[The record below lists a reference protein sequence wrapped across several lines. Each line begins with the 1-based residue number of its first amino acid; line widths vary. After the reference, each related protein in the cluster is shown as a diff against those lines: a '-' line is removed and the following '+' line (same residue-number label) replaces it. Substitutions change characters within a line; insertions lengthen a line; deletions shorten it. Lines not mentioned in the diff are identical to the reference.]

1 MIVIMSDPH
10 LGTNRGAN
18 TTVASRQHLKQALFK
33 QLDNHLSTYNG
44 PEVTKIIAGD
54 LFDKDT
60 NDEAAILQGLQVMR
74 KCDVILAGN
83 HDLPNRANKVS
94 TVQLLD
100 ELSGCDGT
108 VVIPPVGGVRIE
120 QGSAKCGTNITLIP
134 HHATQ
139 QLFDEA
145 IQAAINNPIG
155 GLVIT
160 HCNFDSD
167 RATHDDA
174 SLNITREQAQ
184 ALLDAGYEY
193 ILNGHEHNHS
203 SHLGGRFVNLGN
215 THPTSMG
222 DISDKYL
229 WVYTHGKL
237 EKHLIWGKGIGYNL
251 IELSGEPA
259 EWPQPISNSET
270 FVDLVGTIAPEH
282 GPELAEYV
290 TRWFDCE
297 SRLMVR
303 NRVGYTTDILVSE
316 ASQSSVI
323 HNLEDQISDDLEGS
337 DLKDLWNHYRAEV
350 Q

>member
-18 TTVASRQHLKQALFK
+18 TTVASRQHLKQTLFK
-33 QLDNHLSTYNG
+33 QLDNNLSTYNG
-44 PEVTKIIAGD
+44 PGVTKIIAGD

-120 QGSAKCGTNITLIP
+120 QGAAKCGTNITLIP

-145 IQAAINNPIG
+145 IQAALNNPIG

-174 SLNITREQAQ
+174 SLNMPREQAQ
-184 ALLDAGYEY
+184 QLLDAGYEY
-193 ILNGHEHNHS
+193 ILNGHEHAHS
-203 SHLGGRFVNLGN
+203 THLGGRFVNLGN

-229 WVYTHGKL
+229 WTYTHGKL
-237 EKHLIWGKGIGYNL
+237 EKHLIWDAHMGYAE
-251 IELSGEPA
+251 IEITGEPA
-259 EWPQPISNSET
+259 EWPEPNIHSE

-290 TRWFDCE
+290 TRWFGAMG
-297 SRLMVR
+297 RLMVR

-316 ASQSSVI
+316 ASEGGKI
-323 HNLEDQISDDLEGS
+323 HDLEAQISSDLSGS
-337 DLKDLWNHYRAEV
+337 DLGELWNHYRAEV

>member
-18 TTVASRQHLKQALFK
+18 TTVASRQKLKQVLFSHLYSE
-33 QLDNHLSTYNG
+33 LDLYEGRHI
-44 PEVTKIIAGD
+44 TKVIAGD

-60 NDEAAILQGLQVMR
+60 NDEAAILQGLQILR

-83 HDLPNRANKVS
+83 HDLPNRSNKVS

-120 QGSAKCGTNITLIP
+120 QGAAKCSTNITLIP

-145 IQAAINNPIG
+145 IQVALNNPIK

-174 SLNITREQAQ
+174 SLNMTREQAQ
-184 ALLDAGYEY
+184 SLLDAGYEY
-193 ILNGHEHNHS
+193 ILNGHEHAHS
-203 SHLGGRFVNLGN
+203 THLGGRFVNLGN

-229 WVYTHGKL
+229 WTYTHGKL
-237 EKHLIWGKGIGYNL
+237 EKHLIWDAHMGYAE
-251 IELSGEPA
+251 IEISGEPA
-259 EWPQPISNSET
+259 EWPTPNIHSE

-316 ASQSSVI
+316 ASEGGKI
-323 HNLEDQISDDLEGS
+323 HDLEAQISADLSGS
-337 DLKDLWNHYRAEV
+337 DIGELWSYYRAEV